1 MATLRFKALGEAMNR
16 KEKIKAYKQS
26 VRPMGIYQISNK
38 INGKI
43 FLGSSLDLKGI
54 LNRIK
59 FQLKNNLHVNRT
71 MQNDFNEVGEVNFS
85 FDILDYLKPGEDKG
99 ENYKKELQI
108 LEKMWLEKLQP
119 FNERGYN
126 KK

>member
-1 MATLRFKALGEAMNR
+1 MNR

-71 MQNDFNEVGEVNFS
+71 MQNDFNEVGEVYFS
-85 FDILDYLKPGEDKG
+85 FDILDYLEPGEDKG